1 MPAAPL
7 RAKKKVLLSK
17 IETTEQVD
25 PIPTVGAN
33 AVLVKNFELTPMEME
48 LVARD
53 NIKPY
58 FGNDED
64 VPVVIYAK
72 VSFEVELTGSGTA
85 GVVPPI
91 GQLLRAAGMSETALA
106 AAQTGTSAAGGAA
119 TITLAAGASATDNAY
134 VGMTINLTGGT
145 GSGQSGVIQSYVGA
159 SKQATVT
166 GNWTTPPDVTTTYA
180 IPAQVVYRRVT
191 DSLESIT
198 HYAYFDAVLHKLI
211 GARGTVS
218 FMLPYKKVPTAKFAF
233 TGVYVPVTDAAAP
246 AANFATRQKPL
257 AVNAANTSAISLL
270 GYTGV
275 VLQDLSID
283 LANEIVFRS
292 LPGGG
297 DSVVMTD
304 SNPAGSITQQATT
317 IAVKDWWT
325 AIKSV
330 TTGLFSITHGTVA
343 GNKFKLDAPRTQLTK
358 PSYSEGDNVQMLQT
372 SMKFLPV
379 AGNDELTLTFL

>member
-1 MPAAPL
+1 MPL
-7 RAKKKVLLSK
+7 VAKKKVLLSK
-17 IETTEQVD
+17 IEVTEGTD

-53 NIKPY
+53 NIKPS

-85 GVVPPI
+85 GTVPPI
-91 GQLLRAAGMSETALA
+91 GHLLRAAGMSETALA
-106 AAQTGTSAAGGAA
+106 TAQSGTATAGGAA
-119 TITLAAGASATDNAY
+119 TINLAASASASDNTY

-145 GSGQSGVIQSYVGA
+145 GSGQTAVIQSYVGA
-159 SKQATVT
+159 SKQATLT
-166 GNWTTPPDVTTTYA
+166 GNWTTPPDATTAYT
-180 IPAQVVYRRVT
+180 IPAQVVYRRIT
-191 DSLESIT
+191 DAPESIT
-198 HYAYFDAVLHKLI
+198 HYAFFDKVRHALV

-218 FMLPYKKVPTAKFAF
+218 FMLSYKKVPTAKFAF
-233 TGVYVPVTDAAAP
+233 TGRYVPVIDANAP

-257 AVNAANTSAISLL
+257 AVNASNTSAISLL
-270 GYTGV
+270 GYAGV

-283 LANEIVFRS
+283 LANEVVFRA
-292 LPGGG
+292 LPGGSE
-297 DSVVMTD
+297 SVVMTD
-304 SNPAGSITQQATT
+304 SNPAGSITQEATT
-317 IAVKDWWT
+317 VAVKDWWST
-325 AIKSV
+325 IRAV

-343 GNKFKLDAPRTQLTK
+343 GNRFKIDTPRTQLTK
-358 PSYSEGDNVQMLQT
+358 PSYSETDNVQMLQT
-372 SMKFLPV
+372 SMKFLPI